1 MNWSGSR
8 GRSAILALAG
18 LQMISAQ
25 TPAAFPGVAGYTAW
39 RPADD
44 ANKALAPTGDPPHR
58 RLLKNISTNKCFN
71 WRAVR
76 DARSPVWGLK

>member
-44 ANKALAPTGDPPHR
+44 ANKALAPTGHR
-58 RLLKNISTNKCFN
+58 R
-71 WRAVR
+71 
-76 DARSPVWGLK
+76 